1 VLELATARPKKNPI
15 HTAHVS
21 SAIVIESCIQVH
33 FVGSLAKP
41 KFLFFLMTTSA
52 LASLTRSRCHKLLY
66 QSLALSD

>member
-1 VLELATARPKKNPI
+1 
-15 HTAHVS
+15 
-21 SAIVIESCIQVH
+21 VIESCIQVH